1 MVRELENGKRLSIL
15 KPSPI
20 FTLILLC
27 VLLALQSNSSWMKP
41 IQPLLDDTTM
51 LDPANEQPSFH
62 CRPVSK
68 PPKTQTAA
76 SVSPHRDTPEPAT
89 SNSSSVPAVGPFKH
103 SKLAPTFTPPIT
115 LSKATV
121 KPPSPSPQG
130 HLTQQRLF
138 L

>member
-68 PPKTQTAA
+68 PPKTQTSA

-89 SNSSSVPAVGPFKH
+89 SNSPSVPAVGPFKH

-115 LSKATV
+115 HSKATV